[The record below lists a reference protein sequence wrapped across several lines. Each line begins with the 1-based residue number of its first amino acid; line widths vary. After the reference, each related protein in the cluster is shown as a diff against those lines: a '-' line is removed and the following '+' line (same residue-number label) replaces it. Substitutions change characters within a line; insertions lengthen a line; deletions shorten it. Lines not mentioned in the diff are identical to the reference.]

1 MAGFQPGAIPFF
13 ILNRPVNGT
22 DKKEVVKCELL

>member
-13 ILNRPVNGT
+13 ILDRPVNGP
-22 DKKEVVKCELL
+22 DKKEVVKFGLL